1 LINWSYRQ
9 QWFRTTRWILE
20 HLLLLVTRTI
30 FLLLLF
36 RTLSCLR
43 GGSKKCHEGPSVRFY
58 HATSSLAGNTR
69 WWAWRARRGQAWNGT
84 RGLRGRVHSKI
95 QTQKP
100 RVSVRVQV
108 KLSEPYNHVP
118 TPDGLLSPEVWSI
131 TLCSGYMWNKTL
143 K

>member
-1 LINWSYRQ
+1 MPLAAYEE
-9 QWFRTTRWILE
+9 ILD
-20 HLLLLVTRTI
+20 
-30 FLLLLF
+30 
-36 RTLSCLR
+36 
-43 GGSKKCHEGPSVRFY
+43 GGHGERVERKLE
-58 HATSSLAGNTR
+58 T
-69 WWAWRARRGQAWNGT
+69 
-84 RGLRGRVHSKI
+84 GLRGRVHSKI